1 MEQDYENEN
10 SMENTLE
17 ASPLGDKLNQILSD
31 PDSMARLMQTA
42 NALAGT
48 GLLDGLGGLMGGG
61 SPSHETETSK
71 ETAAKSTENDPAGES
86 KEHREQKPKQNHT
99 YSKKH
104 ATLLSALKPYL
115 GNERRDRIDRML
127 KLLQLAELAESVLHT
142 ESAKKNDDRH

>member
-1 MEQDYENEN
+1 
-10 SMENTLE
+10 MENTSG

-48 GLLDGLGGLMGGG
+48 GLLDSLGGLMGGS
-61 SPSHETETSK
+61 SPSHEADVPK
-71 ETAAKSTENDPAGES
+71 ETAEKATENEPAEER
-86 KEHREQKPKQNHT
+86 KERREQKPKQNQT

-104 ATLLSALKPYL
+104 AALLSALKPYL

-142 ESAKKNDDRH
+142 ESALQTKSARKNEDRH